1 MRLAFG
7 ACSILV
13 AGALAACGVIPAPPG
28 PLQTNFVPEAVASAS
43 ASQATSDGFSTEQHL
58 AVRLRVTTCKGW
70 GTGSGWILSDHEV
83 VTNRHVIAGA
93 TSIEVTTYDGRE
105 LTALSS
111 KVAKVADLGLVTLD
125 SVFTETA
132 KYQVSSLDAKTP
144 ITIVGYPE
152 GQALTVE
159 DGYYLSTTKDS
170 VDATDQLVWMLRAHV
185 KPGNSGSAVYD
196 DQGKVVAVVYAGDD
210 QQTTLAWPVSWL
222 DELIKNPADWQDN
235 TNTC

>member
-1 MRLAFG
+1 MRLAAG
-7 ACSILV
+7 ACSILA

-28 PLQTNFVPEAVASAS
+28 PLQTNFVPEITATAQ

-58 AVRLRVTTCKGW
+58 AVRIRVQTCTGW

-111 KVAKVADLGLVTLD
+111 KVATVADLGVVTLD

-132 KYQVSSLDAKTP
+132 QYQVASLDAQAP

-152 GQALTVE
+152 GQSLTVE
-159 DGYYLSTTKDS
+159 DGNYLKTEKDS
-170 VDATDQLVWMLRAHV
+170 VGTSDQLVWLLHAHV
-185 KPGNSGSAVYD
+185 KPGNSGSAVYN

-210 QQTTLAWPVSWL
+210 DQTTLAWPVAWL
-222 DELIKNPADWQDN
+222 DELMKNPAGWQDN

>member
-1 MRLAFG
+1 MRLASRV
-7 ACSILV
+7 CLV
-13 AGALAACGVIPAPPG
+13 LAAGAIAACGVIPAPPG
-28 PLQTNFVPEAVASAS
+28 PLQTNFIPEITAAPAT
-43 ASQATSDGFSTEQHL
+43 SQATSDGFSTEQHL
-58 AVRLRVTTCKGW
+58 AVRIRVATCTGW

-105 LTALSS
+105 FTALSS

-132 KYQVSSLDAKTP
+132 SYQVSSLDAQDP

-152 GQALTVE
+152 GQALAVE
-159 DGYYLSTTKDS
+159 NGHFVRTEKDS
-170 VDATDQLVWMLRAHV
+170 VDATDELVWLLRAHV
-185 KPGNSGSAVYD
+185 KPGNSGSAVYN

-210 QQTTLAWPVSWL
+210 YETTLAWPVSWL
-222 DELIKNPADWQDN
+222 DELIKDPSGWQDN
-235 TNTC
+235 SATC

>member
-1 MRLAFG
+1 MRLAAG
-7 ACSILV
+7 ACSIVV

-28 PLQTNFVPEAVASAS
+28 QLHTDFVPEITAAPAT
-43 ASQATSDGFSTEQHL
+43 SQATSDGFSTEQHL
-58 AVRLRVTTCKGW
+58 AVRIRVATCTGW

-105 LTALSS
+105 FTALSS

-132 KYQVSSLDAKTP
+132 QYQVTSLDARAP

-159 DGYYLSTTKDS
+159 DGFYVNTEKDS
-170 VDATDQLVWMLRAHV
+170 VDASDQLVWLLRAHV
-185 KPGNSGSAVYD
+185 MPGNSGSAVYD
-196 DQGKVVAVVYAGDD
+196 DTGKVVAVVYAGDD

-222 DELIKNPADWQDN
+222 DELIKNPSGWQDN
-235 TNTC
+235 AATC